1 MAYVEYAALKSEK
14 EQLKMYLATAENREK
29 QLQKHLEEEQ
39 EEKKMY
45 ENLQMCEPLI
55 LLTSYRLEN

>member
-39 EEKKMY
+39 EEKKCMKIY
-45 ENLQMCEPLI
+45 KCVSPWSSWHH
-55 LLTSYRLEN
+55 TD